1 MAKSVR
7 MALQSNP
14 ARIKSLLLWTIPTPH
29 SVDPLLSANRNE
41 VAAILIHCVNQ
52 LPVKLSVVL
61 LMRLEEGLNNA
72 QIAERLNIDKS
83 AAQKRYDRGIAM
95 LRNMPEIQKLNRFAG

>member
-1 MAKSVR
+1 MDH
-7 MALQSNP
+7 P
-14 ARIKSLLLWTIPTPH
+14 DPH